1 MSIVWRESMRVSDDR
16 LNADHKKFIALLNLT
31 ERGLQ
36 QRDVSPAAEIF
47 EELQSFIES
56 HFPAEEAYMQ
66 KIGYLELDAH
76 RKQHEALAYRF
87 YVLQGRFRA
96 ASNDAERRRHVVK
109 LAEFLREWLIEHL
122 LSEVMELKSYAQPDP
137 PAKSLM
143 TTPWLIQA
151 APSAAPPSPV
161 AATIESQPAA
171 PIVGSIAPATP
182 PASLAPA
189 APEAG
194 GEWRSLGTVPPHL
207 QKFLAPLDYVIP
219 KPTAPVGNFLS
230 FQALCEAAMWR
241 SINKV
246 LIFFQRHNENIIREL
261 PPLFIASPEFARNLR
276 RTIETFIFP
285 VMWETRRMRMLLTNF
300 DRAMA
305 DEETFFARLGER
317 NTDHILAV
325 WSQSWNALRLIESP
339 REAGVN
345 IVKIKEDTK
354 RIRDL
359 LQPSTP
365 LAYDLP
371 KVGNREIEI
380 FKALLD
386 PTNDWSL
393 QLARRW
399 KPLNDYYTQ
408 EKTALGDPDIRE
420 GTVRDHLIDVFNGL
434 PDPWGDFLLLTAHRV
449 YPRLDSLFLENFST
463 NFGRTEVAR
472 EAVMPYTMRYL
483 RQVSE
488 EPEIRE
494 REVREEEEWQN
505 GLIEL
510 RKYRNWRSFGG
521 YM

>member
-1 MSIVWRESMRVSDDR
+1 MSIVWRESMKVGDDR
-16 LNADHKKFIALLNLT
+16 LNADHRKFIALLNLT

-36 QRDVSPAAEIF
+36 QKDVAPATDIF
-47 EELQSFIES
+47 EELQAYIES
-56 HFPAEEAYMQ
+56 HFPAEEAYMER
-66 KIGYLELDAH
+66 IGYPERETH
-76 RKQHEALAYRF
+76 RKQHETLAYRF

-96 ASNDAERRRHVVK
+96 ANNDTERRRHVLK
-109 LAEFLREWLIEHL
+109 LAEFLREWLIEHML
-122 LSEVMELKSYAQPDP
+122 REVIELKPYAQAEPMVR
-137 PAKSLM
+137 SLM
-143 TTPWLIQA
+143 TSPWLVA
-151 APSAAPPSPV
+151 APQALAA
-161 AATIESQPAA
+161 E
-171 PIVGSIAPATP
+171 TP
-182 PASLAPA
+182 PAVPLAANLTAPVNANIVPMATPA
-189 APEAG
+189 STAGMAG
-194 GEWRSLGTVPPHL
+194 GEWRSLGAVPAHL

-219 KPTAPVGNFLS
+219 RPAPPVSDFPS
-230 FQALCEAAMWR
+230 FRALCEAAVWR
-241 SINKV
+241 SVNKL
-246 LIFFQRHNENIIREL
+246 LIFFQRHNENIVREL

-276 RTIETFIFP
+276 RTIETYIFP
-285 VMWETRRMRMLLTNF
+285 AMWETRRMRMLLTNF

-305 DEETFFARLGER
+305 DDDTFFARLGDR

-325 WSQSWNALRLIESP
+325 WSQCWNALRLIEGP
-339 REAGVN
+339 RDSGFN

-354 RIRDL
+354 RIRDM

-386 PTNDWSL
+386 PINDWNL

-399 KPLNDYYTQ
+399 KPLNDYYIQ

-420 GTVRDHLIDVFNGL
+420 GTLRDHLIEIFNGL
-434 PDPWGDFLLLTAHRV
+434 PEPWGDFILLTAHRV
-449 YPRLDSLFLENFST
+449 YPRLDSLFLETFTT

-483 RQVSE
+483 RQVRA

-494 REVREEEEWQN
+494 RELREEEEWLN
-505 GLIEL
+505 GLTEL